1 MKIIPTAA
9 GWSDMGAVPALFAEY
24 NSHTESGAPV
34 DCSKRKTSFKSND
47 VDVAVTYNPVLTA
60 AEAAKFTVENV
71 LAGDDGWQPQLL
83 TEQAIAPVLTVAD
96 GLISWPAS
104 DYVFCYAICKN
115 GKVVE
120 FTNETSY
127 TIPTDAADTD
137 LFSVRAAN
145 EMGGLCPA
153 SKAVGTA
160 IQTVTANGEVAH
172 SAIYN
177 AAGVAVPTLQ
187 KGLNI
192 IRTTYTNGVV
202 KAEKVVLP

>member
-1 MKIIPTAA
+1 M
-9 GWSDMGAVPALFAEY
+9 
-24 NSHTESGAPV
+24 
-34 DCSKRKTSFKSND
+34 
-47 VDVAVTYNPVLTA
+47 
-60 AEAAKFTVENV
+60 
-71 LAGDDGWQPQLL
+71 
-83 TEQAIAPVLTVAD
+83 LTVAD

-127 TIPTDAADTD
+127 TIPSDAKDTD

-160 IQTVTANGEVAH
+160 IQTVTANDEVAH

>member
-145 EMGGLCPA
+145 EMGGLGVA
-153 SKAVGTA
+153 SAAVNNTG
-160 IQTVTANGEVAH
+160 IQTLVAGGEVV
-172 SAIYN
+172 STTIYN
-177 AAGVAVPTLQ
+177 ASGVAMPTMQ
-187 KGLNI
+187 RGLNI
-192 IRTTYTNGVV
+192 VCINYANGAVRI
-202 KAEKVVLP
+202 EKVVK